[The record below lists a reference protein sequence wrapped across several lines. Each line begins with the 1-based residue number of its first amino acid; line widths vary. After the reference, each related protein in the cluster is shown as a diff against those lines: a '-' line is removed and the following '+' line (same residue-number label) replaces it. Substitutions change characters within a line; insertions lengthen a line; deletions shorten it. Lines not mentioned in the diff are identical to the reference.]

1 MNAFT
6 TFAILISLAALFGYL
21 NSRFLKL
28 APTVGLML
36 LALASSLLLIAA
48 HFAGLSLISP
58 VRQFL
63 SGLEFN
69 QVLLNGLLS
78 YLLFAGALGLSIER
92 LTEVRWQVFLLATV
106 GVLGST
112 VIVGFAMFG
121 VLQAIGLNLSLGY
134 CLLFGALI
142 SPTDPLAV
150 LPIMR
155 RARADRRL
163 EALVTGESLFN
174 DGFAVVVF
182 VVLLMT
188 VTGAHTGSIV
198 PHAPL
203 IFVREAIGGFVFGLA
218 VGWFGYRILKTI
230 DDSPVEI
237 IITLA
242 LVGGGYALASALGVS
257 GPLAMV
263 VAGIIIGNQGRARGM
278 SAVTVENL
286 DRFWEMVDI
295 ILNAVLFIII
305 GLEILVFVAEFSWL
319 RLAAGV
325 TAILVVLVARLV
337 SVGVPMVAL
346 RPRGSS
352 ARRAL
357 PLMTWAGLRGAIP
370 VALALSLP
378 TGESRDLV
386 VTITYIVVVFS
397 VLVQGG
403 TVKYLVPR
411 TGSEQPGPASEPPKE
426 S

>member
-6 TFAILISLAALFGYL
+6 TFAVLISLAALFGYL

-36 LALASSLLLIAA
+36 LALASSLLLIAL
-48 HFAGLSLISP
+48 HFAGLSAISL
-58 VRQFL
+58 VQGFL
-63 SGLEFN
+63 NGLDFN
-69 QVLLNGLLS
+69 RVLLNGLLS
-78 YLLFAGALGLSIER
+78 YLLFAGALGLSLER

-121 VLQAIGLNLSLGY
+121 VLRALGVNLSLGY

-155 RARADRRL
+155 RARADRKL
-163 EALVTGESLFN
+163 QALITGESLFN

-188 VTGAHTGSIV
+188 LPGTHTGSLV
-198 PHAPL
+198 SHAL
-203 IFVREAIGGFVFGLA
+203 LLFVREAIGGFVFGLA
-218 VGWFGYRILKTI
+218 AGWFGYRILKTI
-230 DDSPVEI
+230 DDFSVEI

-242 LVGGGYALASALGVS
+242 LVGGGYAVASALGIS
-257 GPLAMV
+257 GPVAMV

-278 SAVTVENL
+278 SRVTVENL

-305 GLEILVFVAEFSWL
+305 GLEVLVFIADVSWL
-319 RLAAGV
+319 RVAAGV
-325 TAILVVLVARLV
+325 IAILVVLFARFV
-337 SVGVPMVAL
+337 SVSVPLVAL
-346 RPRGSS
+346 GARGSS
-352 ARRAL
+352 SRRAL
-357 PLMTWAGLRGAIP
+357 PLITWAGLRGAIP

-397 VLVQGG
+397 ILVQGG
-403 TVKYLVPR
+403 TVKYLVR
-411 TGSEQPGPASEPPKE
+411 RQDDGGL
-426 S
+426 

>member
-1 MNAFT
+1 MTA
-6 TFAILISLAALFGYL
+6 
-21 NSRFLKL
+21 
-28 APTVGLML
+28 
-36 LALASSLLLIAA
+36 
-48 HFAGLSLISP
+48 
-58 VRQFL
+58 
-63 SGLEFN
+63 
-69 QVLLNGLLS
+69 
-78 YLLFAGALGLSIER
+78 
-92 LTEVRWQVFLLATV
+92 VRWQVFVLATI

-112 VIVGFAMFG
+112 LIVGFAMFG
-121 VLQAIGLNLSLGY
+121 LLRAIGVSLSLGY

-155 RARADRRL
+155 RARADRNL
-163 EALVTGESLFN
+163 EALITGESLFN

-188 VTGAHTGSIV
+188 VTGTHTGSIV
-198 PHAPL
+198 PHAL
-203 IFVREAIGGFVFGLA
+203 LLFVREAIGGFLFGLA
-218 VGWFGYRILKTI
+218 LGWFGYRILKTI
-230 DDSPVEI
+230 DDFPVEI
-237 IITLA
+237 IITVALVSAGYAIALA
-242 LVGGGYALASALGVS
+242 LGIS

-278 SAVTVENL
+278 SPVTVENL
-286 DRFWEMVDI
+286 DRFWEMVDV

-305 GLEILVFVAEFSWL
+305 GLEILVFVDEFSWS

-325 TAILVVLVARLV
+325 AAIPIVLFARFA

-346 RPRGSS
+346 KPRGSS
-352 ARRAL
+352 ARHAL

-378 TGESRDLV
+378 MGEARNLIV
-386 VTITYIVVVFS
+386 AITYIVVVFS
-397 VLVQGG
+397 ILVQGG

-411 TGSEQPGPASEPPKE
+411 NRSEQPGPAAQAPKE